1 MKDAGKCSLCTLLC
15 IAMLST
21 CAACG
26 QEKPIQMDVPTATPV
41 HTTAAATLA
50 ETSAPT
56 ITATI
61 TPVSYTHLDVYKR
74 QAGFFSS
81 KKEKTAE
88 SIRKRQCPKGI
99 AFFRLGRLV

>member
-41 HTTAAATLA
+41 HTTAAATPA

-61 TPVSYTHLDVYKR
+61 TRSAKGKD
-74 QAGFFSS
+74 
-81 KKEKTAE
+81 KT
-88 SIRKRQCPKGI
+88 GL
-99 AFFRLGRLV
+99 LGHGSTLCCG

>member
-1 MKDAGKCSLCTLLC
+1 
-15 IAMLST
+15 MLST

-41 HTTAAATLA
+41 HTTAAATPA

-61 TPVSYTHLDVYKR
+61 TPTQKR
-74 QAGFFSS
+74 A
-81 KKEKTAE
+81 KATTKPKATAAPKEKT
-88 SIRKRQCPKGI
+88 
-99 AFFRLGRLV
+99 